1 LNSSRQIGLK
11 ISDQKQENVT
21 RKGWG
26 VKKVSRIN
34 YLNGFYELLLK
45 CSWKWLQVD
54 QSGSDVI
61 SESGRKSLMPMTA
74 NAADAESQLESK
86 SGKDQVV
93 KIARS
98 QFHQHIMVSFLYE
111 S

>member
-1 LNSSRQIGLK
+1 
-11 ISDQKQENVT
+11 
-21 RKGWG
+21 
-26 VKKVSRIN
+26 
-34 YLNGFYELLLK
+34 
-45 CSWKWLQVD
+45 
-54 QSGSDVI
+54 
-61 SESGRKSLMPMTA
+61 MPMAA

-86 SGKDQVV
+86 SGKDQVI